1 MVQTLVSLRSV
12 IVKWWWATRNRI
24 ADDTVH
30 TTQQLWLFRKRGIT
44 NYAGV
49 LNQRFLQQLT
59 DFPPCAPPGVVGGI
73 TITGWPSPLGSSSF
87 GESLICF
94 CETMR

>member
-30 TTQQLWLFRKRGIT
+30 TQHSNCGCSER
-44 NYAGV
+44 
-49 LNQRFLQQLT
+49 
-59 DFPPCAPPGVVGGI
+59 
-73 TITGWPSPLGSSSF
+73 
-87 GESLICF
+87 GESP
-94 CETMR
+94 TMQAGTESEVFAAAH